1 MKEYD
6 AIIIGSGPNG
16 LSAAI
21 TIAREGYSVLV
32 IEGAKVIGGGV
43 RSDYITEPEFK
54 HDICSAFYPLGMNS
68 PFFKSLNLESHG
80 LQWINPTAP
89 VGHPLDNG
97 ESVIL
102 QRSVNETANSLGIDG
117 KSYKKLFNPLV
128 ENWPYLIE
136 DILGP
141 LRFPK
146 HPFKTAKFG
155 LIGARS
161 ALGLIKSK
169 FKSERTKSLFTGIA
183 AHATQPLNLPFTAGI
198 GLALN
203 IAGHYSGWPIAKF
216 GSQSISNALEKC
228 LLEYGGEIET
238 NNFVTSLKELPKTKI
253 ILCDIT
259 PKQLVAIAGDK
270 LEKKYIQ
277 SMNKFRYGAGIFKID
292 WALNGPVPWLSK
304 DCHKAGTIHLGGTSL
319 EIARSEQEVS
329 NGKHPDNPYVLI
341 GQQSLFDQTRAPDG
355 KQTLWGY
362 CHVPNGS
369 TKDMT
374 NAIENQIE
382 RFAPGFKDLI
392 IQKAV
397 KTTEDMQQYNPNYIG
412 GDIAGGIQDYK
423 QLFTRPD
430 WSITPYATSTK
441 GLYLCS
447 SSTPPGSGVHG
458 MCGYQAAKVAL
469 KRELNHTI
477 KGI

>member
-21 TIAREGYSVLV
+21 TIAREGFSVLV
-32 IEGAKVIGGGV
+32 IEGANVIGGGV
-43 RSDYITEPEFK
+43 RSDYITAPEFK

-68 PFFKSLNLESHG
+68 PFFNSLNLESYG
-80 LQWINPTAP
+80 LEWINPTAP

-102 QRSVNETANSLGIDG
+102 ERAVNQTASNLGVDEA
-117 KSYKKLFNPLV
+117 SYKKLFNPLV

-169 FKSERTKSLFTGIA
+169 FKSERTKSLFAGIA

-238 NNFVTSLKELPKTKI
+238 NNFVTSLNELPKTKI

-270 LEKKYIQ
+270 LENKYIK

-319 EIARSEQEVS
+319 EIAKSEHEVS

-374 NAIENQIE
+374 DRIENQIE

-392 IQKAV
+392 IQKAA
-397 KTTEDMQQYNPNYIG
+397 KNTEDMQQYNPNYIG

-477 KGI
+477 KAL

>member
-80 LQWINPTAP
+80 LEWINPTAP

-102 QRSVNETANSLGIDG
+102 QRSVNETAYSLGIDG

-161 ALGLIKSK
+161 ALSLIKSK

-198 GLALN
+198 GLEDK
-203 IAGHYSGWPIAKF
+203 SP
-216 GSQSISNALEKC
+216 
-228 LLEYGGEIET
+228 LLVMLFI
-238 NNFVTSLKELPKTKI
+238 FSLR
-253 ILCDIT
+253 
-259 PKQLVAIAGDK
+259 V
-270 LEKKYIQ
+270 
-277 SMNKFRYGAGIFKID
+277 MNPPR
-292 WALNGPVPWLSK
+292 NGPS
-304 DCHKAGTIHLGGTSL
+304 
-319 EIARSEQEVS
+319 
-329 NGKHPDNPYVLI
+329 
-341 GQQSLFDQTRAPDG
+341 
-355 KQTLWGY
+355 
-362 CHVPNGS
+362 
-369 TKDMT
+369 
-374 NAIENQIE
+374 
-382 RFAPGFKDLI
+382 
-392 IQKAV
+392 
-397 KTTEDMQQYNPNYIG
+397 
-412 GDIAGGIQDYK
+412 
-423 QLFTRPD
+423 
-430 WSITPYATSTK
+430 
-441 GLYLCS
+441 
-447 SSTPPGSGVHG
+447 
-458 MCGYQAAKVAL
+458 
-469 KRELNHTI
+469 
-477 KGI
+477 